1 MAAQPSLTTVLTDP
15 PDSHQERQF
24 PSAASPQI
32 TNRVLGLVRTVI
44 NFGRLYIPVSFKS
57 APPPLAATPTNTPA
71 PHQERQS
78 PSADSLRSTGRLL
91 SLVRS
96 LIDFGKQLATT
107 LQQRTS
113 ATDLTEIIRN
123 FGTRDIAL
131 ILARITHGLHLAAAL
146 ETRLAS
152 RRERQP
158 TAPANLTAP
167 SRRQPRVAQSAD
179 RNATDATAD
188 PHLTRLPTPEDIAA
202 EVRRRP
208 IGAVIA
214 DICRDLAIV
223 PGNPLWGEISHAIAA
238 HGGSYASLVKDM
250 IHRVI
255 MRPEDQPATEHPEGS
270 PLDLSF
276 AVTPGTGPP

>member
-1 MAAQPSLTTVLTDP
+1 M
-15 PDSHQERQF
+15 
-24 PSAASPQI
+24 
-32 TNRVLGLVRTVI
+32 
-44 NFGRLYIPVSFKS
+44 
-57 APPPLAATPTNTPA
+57 APPPPLTAVTNPRA

-78 PSADSLRSTGRLL
+78 LTAASPQGTNRLRSLVRTLIDFGRQYIPVSFTPAQPPLAAAPSNPPDPHQETQRPGTNPNPTTGRLL
-91 SLVRS
+91 NLVHA

-113 ATDLTEIIRN
+113 ATDLTEIISH

-131 ILARITHGLHLAAAL
+131 ILARITHGLHLATAL
-146 ETRLAS
+146 QARLEN

-158 TAPANLTAP
+158 AAPATQTASSP
-167 SRRQPRVAQSAD
+167 RQPRDVPPPD
-179 RNATDATAD
+179 RSATA
-188 PHLTRLPTPEDIAA
+188 PTANSGLIHLPTPEEIAA

-214 DICRDLAIV
+214 DICRNLAIV
-223 PGNPLWGEISHAIAA
+223 PGNPLWGEICHAIAA

-255 MRPEDQPATEHPEGS
+255 MRPEDQPATEHPAGS
-270 PLDLSF
+270 PLDLPF
-276 AVTPGTGPP
+276 AITPGTGPP